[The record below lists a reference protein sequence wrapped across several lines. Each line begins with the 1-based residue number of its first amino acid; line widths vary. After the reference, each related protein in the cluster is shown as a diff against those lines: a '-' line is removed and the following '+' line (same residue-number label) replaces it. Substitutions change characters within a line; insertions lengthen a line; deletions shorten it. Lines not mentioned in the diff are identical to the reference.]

1 MNSDGL
7 LQVEGD
13 VPEELAQ
20 EEEDQDHDA
29 VAQLGGRVVQ
39 ELQEVLQEEGLQ
51 ATENILNRYC
61 VYLLSTYILEK
72 YFYTLYFFS
81 HRSDELKNHRE
92 EHETQRDQEPC
103 LPEPPDRPGQRGP
116 GPVPAG
122 QLAGGHL
129 LVPEPLHALRVPP
142 GVVLGAEGQNVG
154 RGEAAL
160 DTGATLSQCMATPPS
175 ANYTFMAFHIIL
187 ESHPTVR

>member
-13 VPEELAQ
+13 VPKELAQ

-81 HRSDELKNHRE
+81 HRSDELKNH
-92 EHETQRDQEPC
+92 
-103 LPEPPDRPGQRGP
+103 
-116 GPVPAG
+116 
-122 QLAGGHL
+122 
-129 LVPEPLHALRVPP
+129 
-142 GVVLGAEGQNVG
+142 
-154 RGEAAL
+154 
-160 DTGATLSQCMATPPS
+160 
-175 ANYTFMAFHIIL
+175 
-187 ESHPTVR
+187 